1 MPQPDSSRD
10 PTIDARWKESSS
22 AWPVDPAAPD
32 RLPARTGGRPVRR
45 PAEPDKPEQDGRM
58 PHDPDGNEEL
68 QREVEDEEEP
78 ASRRVHTERHV
89 AYGDVAYGDVAYG
102 DVAHGDATYGTT
114 PLSRWE
120 FETEDTGEWVAT
132 ERFTLDD
139 EIDDT
144 WPNVPARFLD
154 D

>member
-1 MPQPDSSRD
+1 
-10 PTIDARWKESSS
+10 
-22 AWPVDPAAPD
+22 VDPAAPD
-32 RLPARTGGRPVRR
+32 WVPARSGGHPVRR
-45 PAEPDKPEQDGRM
+45 RQEQREKPEQDGRV

-68 QREVEDEEEP
+68 EREVEDEEEP
-78 ASRRVHTERHV
+78 ASRRTPTERSD
-89 AYGDVAYGDVAYG
+89 AYGANR
-102 DVAHGDATYGTT
+102 
-114 PLSRWE
+114 PSRWE
-120 FETEDTGEWVAT
+120 FENEDTGEWVAT